1 MFVCAVLL
9 PGGALSVGVCGH
21 VYVCYFVCMCACVC
35 MCGDCSGRLCVCVCV
50 RAERELRFT
59 GARTASHE

>member
-9 PGGALSVGVCGH
+9 PGGALSVGVCVWTCVH
-21 VYVCYFVCMCACVC
+21 VLFCVSVCTCVVIA
-35 MCGDCSGRLCVCVCV
+35 LAVCVCVC
-50 RAERELRFT
+50 AERELRFT